1 MFSPQEFVQTQY
13 QESTATVRIPVEAK
27 DYAAQISKVEAREVT
42 IGKGERVGQKAIVLD
57 VIYNIDD
64 AEQKTLTGR
73 DPLAIR
79 QSIFLDTTERGG
91 LDFGKGK
98 NVRLGRLREAAGQNA
113 EGQAW
118 SPGMLSGVMVRVQV
132 GQRIDGEDIYED
144 IKKVTGI

>member
-1 MFSPQEFVQTQY
+1 MFSPQEFIQVQY
-13 QESTATVRIPVEAK
+13 QESTATHRIPVEVK
-27 DYAAQISKVEAREVT
+27 DYPAQISKVEAREVT
-42 IGKGERVGQKAIVLD
+42 ITKGQNAGQKAIVLD
-57 VIYNIDD
+57 VVYNIDD
-64 AEQKTLTGR
+64 AEQKELTGR
-73 DPLAIR
+73 DPLTVR

-118 SPGMLSGVMVRVQV
+118 SPGMLSGVMVRVQIT
-132 GQRIDGEDIYED
+132 QRIDGEDIYED